1 MDLRAFIGL
10 WTAGCRLL
18 SSVTYRSFPMKGLLT
33 MINDVL
39 VNLST
44 TANGVAGYLIE
55 AVKFVF
61 AGVSGVAN
69 NVLGSSSA
77 L

>member
-1 MDLRAFIGL
+1 
-10 WTAGCRLL
+10 
-18 SSVTYRSFPMKGLLT
+18 

>member
-1 MDLRAFIGL
+1 
-10 WTAGCRLL
+10 
-18 SSVTYRSFPMKGLLT
+18 

-44 TANGVAGYLIE
+44 SASGVVGHLIE

-61 AGVSGVAN
+61 AGATGVVTD
-69 NVLGSSSA
+69 VLSSSK
-77 L
+77 LV